1 MLLGLL
7 VTMADQ
13 HFGGHAHQFGIRA
26 QQIRLAGDAQHADQ
40 ALIVHQRQVD
50 TRLHALE
57 VLGGLAV
64 DFHHAPIGQHQLR
77 PLMAGVD
84 ALGFTA
90 AQDQPLAV
98 HDVDVVGQNRHGP
111 IDDILR
117 QVMIQLEHGGHLL
130 EKVLHGRVVH
140 RHSAK
145 PACLCASTKTAP
157 RRVAE
162 TRWAINVTRASRKI
176 IINREN
182 AMSQSAAAPL
192 TTDDDKNAIYK
203 RITLRLI
210 PFIFIC
216 YLFNYLDRVNVG
228 FAKLQMLD
236 ALKFS
241 ETVYGLGAG
250 IFFIGYVLCGV
261 PSNLALTRFGP
272 RRWIALMMIVWGT
285 LSTCLLFVTTP
296 THFYTLRLFTGAAE
310 AGFFPGVVLY
320 LAQWFPTF
328 RRGRIMAL
336 FMSAIPVSGLLGS
349 PFSGWILNH
358 FAAGQ
363 GGLAG
368 WQWMFLLQGI
378 PTVILGALAY
388 FLLSDSFANAKWLTP
403 HERAVLETDQ
413 ATDQAN
419 KPKATTDS
427 LGQVFKNPAIWAFGL
442 IYFCIQSGVYAIN
455 FWLPSIIKNLGFSD
469 NLVIGWLSAV
479 PYLLAAVFMLLVG
492 RSADLRKERRW
503 HLVVPMLMGAIG
515 LVIAVNFAT
524 TPALAIL
531 GLTIATM
538 GALTGLPMF
547 WPVPTAMLSAGAAAG
562 GLALINSMGQ
572 MAGFLSPYIVGFVKD
587 ATGSTDMALYLLAA
601 VIVAG
606 SVLALRMT
614 RSLNA

>member
-1 MLLGLL
+1 
-7 VTMADQ
+7 
-13 HFGGHAHQFGIRA
+13 
-26 QQIRLAGDAQHADQ
+26 
-40 ALIVHQRQVD
+40 
-50 TRLHALE
+50 
-57 VLGGLAV
+57 
-64 DFHHAPIGQHQLR
+64 
-77 PLMAGVD
+77 
-84 ALGFTA
+84 
-90 AQDQPLAV
+90 
-98 HDVDVVGQNRHGP
+98 
-111 IDDILR
+111 
-117 QVMIQLEHGGHLL
+117 
-130 EKVLHGRVVH
+130 
-140 RHSAK
+140 
-145 PACLCASTKTAP
+145 
-157 RRVAE
+157 
-162 TRWAINVTRASRKI
+162 
-176 IINREN
+176 
-182 AMSQSAAAPL
+182 MSQSAPASL
-192 TTDDDKNAIYK
+192 ISDDDKNAIYK

-272 RRWIALMMIVWGT
+272 RRWIAVMMIGWGA
-285 LSTCLLFVTTP
+285 LSTCLMFVTTP
-296 THFYTLRLFTGAAE
+296 TGFYTLRFFTGAAE

-320 LAQWFPTF
+320 LSQWFPTF

-336 FMSAIPVSGLLGS
+336 FMCAIPVSGLIGG
-349 PFSGWILNH
+349 PFSGWILSH

-378 PTVILGALAY
+378 PTLILGALAI
-388 FLLSDSFANAKWLTP
+388 FLLSDSFANAKWLGA
-403 HERAVLETDQ
+403 HERAVLQ
-413 ATDQAN
+413 ADHDLDAAN
-419 KPKATTDS
+419 KPSTSTDS
-427 LGQVFKNPAIWAFGL
+427 LLAVFKNPAIWAFGL

-455 FWLPSIIKNLGFSD
+455 FWLPSIIKSLGFSD
-469 NLVIGWLSAV
+469 TLVIGWISAI

-524 TPALAIL
+524 QPAIAIL

-572 MAGFLSPYIVGFVKD
+572 MAGFLSPYLVGWVKD
-587 ATGSTDMALYLLAA
+587 ATGSTDVALYVLAA

-614 RSLNA
+614 RGMNNA

>member
-1 MLLGLL
+1 
-7 VTMADQ
+7 
-13 HFGGHAHQFGIRA
+13 
-26 QQIRLAGDAQHADQ
+26 
-40 ALIVHQRQVD
+40 
-50 TRLHALE
+50 
-57 VLGGLAV
+57 
-64 DFHHAPIGQHQLR
+64 
-77 PLMAGVD
+77 
-84 ALGFTA
+84 
-90 AQDQPLAV
+90 
-98 HDVDVVGQNRHGP
+98 
-111 IDDILR
+111 
-117 QVMIQLEHGGHLL
+117 
-130 EKVLHGRVVH
+130 
-140 RHSAK
+140 
-145 PACLCASTKTAP
+145 
-157 RRVAE
+157 
-162 TRWAINVTRASRKI
+162 
-176 IINREN
+176 
-182 AMSQSAAAPL
+182 MSQSAAA
-192 TTDDDKNAIYK
+192 TQTIDDGKNAVYK

-261 PSNLALTRFGP
+261 PSNLALTHFGP
-272 RRWIALMMIVWGT
+272 RRWIALMMITWGT

-296 THFYTLRLFTGAAE
+296 TGFYTLRFFTGAAE

-320 LAQWFPTF
+320 LSQWFPTF

-388 FLLSDSFANAKWLTP
+388 FLLSDSFANAKWLTA
-403 HERAVLETDQ
+403 HERSVLEADH
-413 ATDQAN
+413 AEDLAN
-419 KPKATTDS
+419 KPKTATDS
-427 LGQVFKNPAIWAFGL
+427 LLAVFKNPAIWAFGL

-469 NLVIGWLSAV
+469 NLVIGWLSAI
-479 PYLLAAVFMLLVG
+479 PYLLAAVFMLVVG

-503 HLVVPMLMGAIG
+503 HLVVPMLMGAVG
-515 LVIAVNFAT
+515 LVIAVNFAAN
-524 TPALAIL
+524 PAIAIL

-572 MAGFLSPYIVGFVKD
+572 MAGFLSPYLVGWVKD
-587 ATGSTDMALYLLAA
+587 STGSTDAALYVLAA
-601 VIVAG
+601 VIVGG
-606 SVLALRMT
+606 SLLALRMT
-614 RSLNA
+614 RALRA

>member
-1 MLLGLL
+1 
-7 VTMADQ
+7 
-13 HFGGHAHQFGIRA
+13 
-26 QQIRLAGDAQHADQ
+26 
-40 ALIVHQRQVD
+40 
-50 TRLHALE
+50 
-57 VLGGLAV
+57 
-64 DFHHAPIGQHQLR
+64 
-77 PLMAGVD
+77 
-84 ALGFTA
+84 
-90 AQDQPLAV
+90 
-98 HDVDVVGQNRHGP
+98 
-111 IDDILR
+111 
-117 QVMIQLEHGGHLL
+117 
-130 EKVLHGRVVH
+130 
-140 RHSAK
+140 
-145 PACLCASTKTAP
+145 
-157 RRVAE
+157 
-162 TRWAINVTRASRKI
+162 
-176 IINREN
+176 
-182 AMSQSAAAPL
+182 MSQSATASL
-192 TTDDDKNAIYK
+192 ISDDDKNAIYK

-272 RRWIALMMIVWGT
+272 RRWIALMMIAWGT
-285 LSTCLLFVTTP
+285 LSTCLMFVTTP
-296 THFYTLRLFTGAAE
+296 TGFYLLRLLTGAAE

-320 LAQWFPTF
+320 LSQWFPTF

-336 FMSAIPVSGLLGS
+336 FMCAIPVSGLIGG
-349 PFSGWILNH
+349 PFSGWILSH

-378 PTVILGALAY
+378 PTVLLGVLAIY
-388 FLLSDSFANAKWLTP
+388 LLSDSFANAKWLGA
-403 HERAVLETDQ
+403 HERAVLEADHRLD
-413 ATDQAN
+413 AAS
-419 KPKATTDS
+419 KPASSTDS
-427 LGQVFKNPAIWAFGL
+427 LLAVFKNPAIWAFGL

-469 NLVIGWLSAV
+469 TLVTGWISAI

-492 RSADLRKERRW
+492 RSADLHKERRW
-503 HLVVPMLMGAIG
+503 HLVVPMLMGALG

-524 TPALAIL
+524 QPAIAIL

-572 MAGFLSPYIVGFVKD
+572 MAGFLSPYLVGFVKD
-587 ATGSTDMALYLLAA
+587 ATGSTDVALYLLAA
-601 VIVAG
+601 VIVGG
-606 SVLALRMT
+606 SLLALRMT
-614 RSLNA
+614 RGIKNA

>member
-1 MLLGLL
+1 
-7 VTMADQ
+7 
-13 HFGGHAHQFGIRA
+13 
-26 QQIRLAGDAQHADQ
+26 
-40 ALIVHQRQVD
+40 
-50 TRLHALE
+50 
-57 VLGGLAV
+57 
-64 DFHHAPIGQHQLR
+64 
-77 PLMAGVD
+77 
-84 ALGFTA
+84 
-90 AQDQPLAV
+90 
-98 HDVDVVGQNRHGP
+98 
-111 IDDILR
+111 
-117 QVMIQLEHGGHLL
+117 
-130 EKVLHGRVVH
+130 
-140 RHSAK
+140 
-145 PACLCASTKTAP
+145 
-157 RRVAE
+157 
-162 TRWAINVTRASRKI
+162 
-176 IINREN
+176 
-182 AMSQSAAAPL
+182 MSQSAIALLATP
-192 TTDDDKNAIYK
+192 DEKNTVYK

-272 RRWIALMMIVWGT
+272 RRWIALMMITWGS

-296 THFYTLRLFTGAAE
+296 TEFYTLRLFTGAAE

-320 LAQWFPTF
+320 LSQWFPTF

-378 PTVILGALAY
+378 PTVILGALAF
-388 FLLSDSFANAKWLTP
+388 FLLSDTFANAKWLTDQ
-403 HERAVLETDQ
+403 ERAVLTADHAEDL
-413 ATDQAN
+413 AN
-419 KPKATTDS
+419 KPKTATDS
-427 LGQVFKNPAIWAFGL
+427 LLAVFKNPAIWAFGL
-442 IYFCIQSGVYAIN
+442 VYFCIQSGVYAIN

-469 NLVIGWLSAV
+469 NLVIGWLSAI

-492 RSADLRKERRW
+492 RSADLHKERRW
-503 HLVVPMLMGAIG
+503 HLVVPMLMGAAG
-515 LVIAVNFAT
+515 LLIAVNFAT
-524 TPALAIL
+524 TPAIAII
-531 GLTIATM
+531 GLSIATM

-547 WPVPTAMLSAGAAAG
+547 WPVPTALLSAGAAAG

-572 MAGFLSPYIVGFVKD
+572 MAGFLSPYLVGWVKD
-587 ATGSTDMALYLLAA
+587 ATGSTDAALYLLAA
-601 VIVAG
+601 VIVCG
-606 SVLALRMT
+606 SLLALRMT
-614 RSLNA
+614 RTLRA